1 MASASP
7 SGYLLDTNILVH
19 LIRGK
24 PVGKAIEA
32 NFGLQ
37 GALNR
42 STICIVTVG
51 EAYSLAR
58 KWNWGQQRLAYLH
71 DAAHDGRRL

>member
-1 MASASP
+1 MAVASQ

-24 PVGKAIEA
+24 TVGKAIEA
-32 NFGLQ
+32 NFGLH

-42 STICIVTVG
+42 STICIVSVG
-51 EAYSLAR
+51 EA
-58 KWNWGQQRLAYLH
+58 
-71 DAAHDGRRL
+71 